1 MMRLVLVLVF
11 AVQALALGSAAAHE
25 LRPGYLDMRE
35 TAPDEFAVVWKVP
48 ARGDLRLALHVR

>member
-11 AVQALALGSAAAHE
+11 AVQAFALGSAAAHE

-35 TAPDEFAVVWKVP
+35 TAPDEFAVVWM
-48 ARGDLRLALHVR
+48 R